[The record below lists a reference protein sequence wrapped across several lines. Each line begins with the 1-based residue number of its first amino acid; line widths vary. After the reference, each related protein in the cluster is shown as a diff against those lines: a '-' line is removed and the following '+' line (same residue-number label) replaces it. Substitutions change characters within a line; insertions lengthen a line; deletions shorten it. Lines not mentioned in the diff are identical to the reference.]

1 MIVALLSDP
10 YIRAALERAARSEED
25 VVWTGDQVVAAV
37 ELGTPRLVVCH
48 AEGAR
53 PRPVLGVDAEVPIL
67 TLTRATLCRWESE
80 RHRVAWLPARMEYL
94 ADRLRE
100 QIRETAVRTTWV
112 DVTLRD
118 LARVS
123 GAPLPPPLRGFAR
136 RVLEFPFHYVDL
148 RAVASACGTTRGALK
163 ARFRRRG
170 LASPSTYLRWFRVM
184 AGAYLLS
191 DRSVSVARAAYM
203 LGYTTDGNFCR
214 SIQSVSRLTPTEVRT
229 VRGWNRLLVR
239 FSWLFLR
246 PESLEAWGRLD
257 DLFVR
262 TAA

>member
-1 MIVALLSDP
+1 M
-10 YIRAALERAARSEED
+10 R
-25 VVWTGDQVVAAV
+25 
-37 ELGTPRLVVCH
+37 
-48 AEGAR
+48 
-53 PRPVLGVDAEVPIL
+53 
-67 TLTRATLCRWESE
+67 

-123 GAPLPPPLRGFAR
+123 GAPLPRPLRGFAR
-136 RVLEFPFHYVDL
+136 RVLEFPYHYVDL
-148 RAVASACGTTRGALK
+148 RAVAAACDTTRGALK

-170 LASPSTYLRWFRVM
+170 LASPSTYLRWFRIM

-191 DRSVSVARAAYM
+191 DRSVSIARAAYM

-214 SIQSVSRLTPTEVRT
+214 SIQSVSRMTPTEVRT

-246 PESLEAWGRLD
+246 PESLEGWARLEG
-257 DLFVR
+257 LFMR